1 MTITNL
7 GTAALTPSRRIWNV
21 TYHLEMF
28 SQTWCEWDWYA
39 SSMSNNQI
47 PGFNH
52 KETTHECIHSRQSVH
67 KLYFFALATKN
78 FLNIWNWTVRSGAE
92 RSREQSVHS
101 PHSTLYSNLLLLV
114 EGALLRL
121 YLVAERARNALRL
134 RPNANVAAETAGLRV
149 LDRQVEEGV
158 LA

>member
-1 MTITNL
+1 M
-7 GTAALTPSRRIWNV
+7 
-21 TYHLEMF
+21 
-28 SQTWCEWDWYA
+28 
-39 SSMSNNQI
+39 
-47 PGFNH
+47 
-52 KETTHECIHSRQSVH
+52 
-67 KLYFFALATKN
+67 
-78 FLNIWNWTVRSGAE
+78 RSGAE